1 MSRQKVF
8 LKFPRP
14 FPDTFSAIHSVNK
27 QMSRRP
33 VSFSVTLSSEKNLI
47 VKEQTFFKP
56 KKPTR
61 ELAILE
67 SIDGNQRI
75 SQASLAGKVGISV
88 AMTNNYIKDML
99 RRGLIRMTGDNR
111 RRTQYFLTQEGQ
123 ELLSEML
130 RSYSME
136 VIQLYGAAKKSI
148 EQKLK
153 HFLKEGISRV
163 ALFGAAETGEVVLAA
178 AEKLP
183 LAVVVV
189 VDNDK
194 SKQGKYLGVV
204 PISPPEALESIEF
217 DAVIITSFAHQ
228 DAILRDV
235 SHLAKRGVKIK
246 TL

>member
-1 MSRQKVF
+1 M
-8 LKFPRP
+8 
-14 FPDTFSAIHSVNK
+14 
-27 QMSRRP
+27 
-33 VSFSVTLSSEKNLI
+33 I

-61 ELAILE
+61 VLTMLE
-67 SIDGNQRI
+67 SIDNNPRV
-75 SQASLAGKVGISV
+75 SQASLASEVGISA
-88 AMTNNYIKDML
+88 AMANGYIKDML
-99 RRGLIRMTGDNR
+99 GRGLIQMTGDNR
-111 RRTQYFLTQEGQ
+111 RKIQYYLTQEGRK
-123 ELLSEML
+123 LLSEML
-130 RSYSME
+130 RSYSTE

-148 EQKLK
+148 EEKLRR
-153 HFLKEGISRV
+153 FLKEGISKV

-183 LAVVVV
+183 LKVVAV

-194 SKQGKYLGVV
+194 SKHHKYLGAMS
-204 PISPPEALESIEF
+204 ISPPEALESIEF

-228 DAILRDV
+228 DAILEDV